1 MNRLN
6 GRHSFFPCIKHLV
19 SAHQT
24 LDKGAQYPVYASLYI
39 KRVKGQTGFFN
50 AKNVSFLPTNAQ
62 HRRIT
67 YTKTCLKFLSKSF
80 QTLSHPACKIFMQ
93 TTHHTQ
99 VSAQTS
105 STQSTTLLLKSPHP
119 PPSSQTHF
127 MAHISPTWH
136 LSYHTGTFLYNIYI
150 LDNVYLRY

>member
-6 GRHSFFPCIKHLV
+6 GRHSLFPCIKHLV

-24 LDKGAQYPVYASLYI
+24 QDKGAQYPAYASLYI

-80 QTLSHPACKIFMQ
+80 QTLSPTLQNFHANDSPYTGVGTGKLYAKHNAPTKI
-93 TTHHTQ
+93 TTP
-99 VSAQTS
+99 TS
-105 STQSTTLLLKSPHP
+105 FFPNTFHG
-119 PPSSQTHF
+119 THLTNVASIV
-127 MAHISPTWH
+127 AHRHIP
-136 LSYHTGTFLYNIYI
+136 I
-150 LDNVYLRY
+150 